1 MKRLFA
7 ALALLAL
14 LAPVRAPAL
23 AQDVAQGQKSYAKCK
38 ICHTIEAG
46 GSNGVGPNLHGVF
59 GAKAGT
65 KAGFSFS
72 PAMKNSNIVW
82 SEETIA
88 QYVADPRRFMPG
100 NKMAFPGIKKADEMK
115 DLIAYMKEAAK

>member
-1 MKRLFA
+1 MKGLFA
-7 ALALLAL
+7 GVALLAL
-14 LAPVRAPAL
+14 AAPVQ

-46 GSNGVGPNLHGVF
+46 GIHGVGPNLHGVF
-59 GAKAGT
+59 GAKAGA
-65 KAGFSFS
+65 KAGFSYS
-72 PAMKNSNIVW
+72 PAMKNSTVVW
-82 SEETIA
+82 NDETIA

-100 NKMAFPGIKKADEMK
+100 NKMAFPGIKKADEVK